1 MLIDIHKHSISA
13 QGKKSIQNLYKD
25 FQSIEIG
32 RFYSIGIHPWY
43 FDEDFESQI
52 ENLISYAN
60 HVSVLAIGEAGL
72 DKICKT
78 DFELQQIIFS
88 KQIQLANELRKPLII
103 HCVKAWAEVFS
114 LLEKGKVNVPV
125 IFHGFNK
132 SKSLAHE
139 IVEQGYYLSFGKA
152 LKKESIKEVV
162 REIAINRFFLETDDA
177 DVKIE
182 EIYKLAA
189 NALSI
194 DLNSLSLQI
203 QKNAI
208 DIFGT
213 SFLI

>member
-1 MLIDIHKHSISA
+1 MLIDIHTHSISA
-13 QGKKSIQNLYKD
+13 TGKKSIQNLYKD

-60 HVSVLAIGEAGL
+60 HVSVLAIGETGL

-78 DFELQQIIFS
+78 DFKLQQQIFS
-88 KQIQLANELRKPLII
+88 RQIQLANELRMPLII

-114 LLEKGKVNVPV
+114 LLENGKVKVPV

-152 LKKESIKEVV
+152 LEKESIKEVV
-162 REIAINRFFLETDDA
+162 REIAMNRFFLETDDA
-177 DVKIE
+177 DLKIE
-182 EIYKLAA
+182 EIYMLAA

-208 DIFGT
+208 DVLGT